1 MARTVALVQARM
13 GSTRFP
19 GKMLA
24 LLDGRPIL
32 EWVLHRASLAKL
44 VDTVALAT
52 SDLPRDDP
60 LVELAR
66 RRGLNVF
73 RGSEADVLGR
83 IASAAVI
90 AEAETVIRVCADNP
104 FIDAAEID
112 RLVHHYNENFCDYA
126 CNHQDRLGSCYA
138 DGFGAE
144 ILSNALLQQLASSVA
159 EARYREHATLYLW
172 ENQDQFILQA
182 VEAPKELAFPELR
195 FDVDSPQDLKTLK
208 QLTDA
213 GVGIDSTAFEIV
225 SIAKY
230 HCRPASDDS
239 SVDVTATID
248 AYSKGCF

>member
-1 MARTVALVQARM
+1 MAKTVALVQARM

-44 VDTVALAT
+44 VDTVVLAT
-52 SDLPRDDP
+52 SDLPQDDP

-73 RGSEADVLGR
+73 RGSDADVLGR

-112 RLVHHYNENFCDYA
+112 RLVRHYNGNFCDYA
-126 CNHQDRLGSCYA
+126 CNHQDRLGSGYA

-144 ILSNALLQQLASSVA
+144 ILSNALLQHLASSVA
-159 EARYREHATLYLW
+159 EVRYREHATLYLW

-195 FDVDSPQDLKTLK
+195 FDVDSPQDLNKLE

-213 GVGIDSTAFEIV
+213 GVGIDSTAVEIV
-225 SIAKY
+225 SIAK
-230 HCRPASDDS
+230 HHPRPARDDP
-239 SVDVTATID
+239 SVDVT
-248 AYSKGCF
+248 